1 MGCGTKMVKT
11 LMFVANVLFA
21 LAGLAL
27 IALAAYVRVEDND
40 YNSVFGKGGPFA
52 PANIMIA
59 AGVIVFIISF
69 LGCVGAIRQSKCML
83 IMDTNPELAITKPG
97 PKVLF
102 IVCIVI
108 VLLCETALIVL
119 AFVYKSE
126 AKKYATDAI
135 VEAIR
140 DTYGESGQSG
150 ITTAVNNIQT
160 NFKCCGANNYTD
172 WLGSKWVKANPTLR
186 VPKSCCAD
194 TNFASC
200 QNASMPA
207 THIHSKNCVTE
218 LTDWAEKNLTMV
230 GGLACGVV
238 VIELLGIIFAAILIN
253 KADSVHVM

>member
-83 IMDTNPELAITKPG
+83 IM
-97 PKVLF
+97 F